1 MPSPIRSASPP
12 VPSSPASSVL
22 RIVALLAV
30 FAWWTPRGAVGA
42 IAAVG
47 EDDTL
52 RVLVWNAWRGGN
64 EVDGGPEKVLA
75 VVRDVAPDLVLMQE
89 SYDID
94 ADERGDRPTL
104 GRWIAAELGWS
115 AHQGDSPHLCI
126 LSPRAFETTWFHD
139 PWHGVGVEIRDE
151 TGRAFVAWDIWLD
164 WRSFVT
170 YELRD
175 RPEATDAELLA
186 CETGKSSRLAE
197 VTALLA
203 EVESVRRT
211 RSSLPTLVGGDFNC
225 PSHLDWTRDTARVY
239 RHRRDLELPV
249 SIAMRDAGFVDAFRV
264 VHPDPVQ
271 HPGITWSP
279 MFRQTQDGSPQG
291 FDRIDRLYVRNAAD
305 GPWSLHP
312 VAASV
317 LPDGWED
324 ESVPVRARVFPSDH
338 GAVVVDLEW
347 RPTPGDD
354 GTSLTPD
361 GQTIGYADEV
371 ERLAEAARANPTATG
386 GTMLVG
392 SSILRLWKD
401 AEIDLAEF
409 DVVNHGFGGARTWE
423 LLEYAPTLVEP
434 FTPRTIVVYGGSN
447 DVNANEPAD
456 RIVERLRRFT
466 TRMERAMP
474 GVHIVHVSINRA
486 PQKQDRW
493 DVVDAANAAIESMC
507 EASPTRWFVDVNDGL
522 FDAAG
527 EPRVDLYLDDRLHFT
542 DAAYDEVFLPRVRS
556 VLRAIEETR
565 PPTP

>member
-1 MPSPIRSASPP
+1 MIRSLLVMVLLCAFSTP
-12 VPSSPASSVL
+12 VV
-22 RIVALLAV
+22 
-30 FAWWTPRGAVGA
+30 
-42 IAAVG
+42 AAVEKG
-47 EDDTL
+47 DTL

-64 EVDGGPEKVLA
+64 EVDDGPEKVLA
-75 VVRDVAPDLVLMQE
+75 VIRDVAPDLVLMQE

-94 ADERGDRPTL
+94 ADEQGDRPTL
-104 GRWIAAELGWS
+104 GRWIAGELGWS

-126 LSPRAFETTWFHD
+126 LGPRPFETTWFHD

-151 TGRAFVAWDIWLD
+151 VGRGFVAWDIWLD

-186 CETGKSSRLAE
+186 CENEKSSRLAE

-211 RSSLPTLVGGDFNC
+211 RANLPTLVGGDFNC

-239 RHRRDLELPV
+239 RNRRDLDLPV

-279 MFRQTQDGSPQG
+279 MFRERQDGSPQG
-291 FDRIDRLYVRNAAD
+291 FERIDRLYLRNPAPGQWA
-305 GPWSLHP
+305 LRP
-312 VAASV
+312 VAATV

-324 ESVPVRARVFPSDH
+324 ESVPVRGRVFPSDH

-347 RPTPGDD
+347 RRVEADLFPDRPIDD
-354 GTSLTPD
+354 GTSLVPD
-361 GQTIGYADEV
+361 GQTIGYAEEV
-371 ERLAEAARANPTATG
+371 KRLAEASRTNQTATG

-392 SSILRLWKD
+392 SSIFRLWKD

-409 DVVNHGFGGARTWE
+409 DVVNHGFGGSRSWE
-423 LLEYAPTLVEP
+423 LLEHAPTLIEA
-434 FTPRTIVVYGGSN
+434 FRPRTIVVYCGSN

-507 EASPTRWFVDVNDGL
+507 EASPTRWFVDVNEGL

-556 VLRAIEETR
+556 VLRAIEEAR